1 MAGISRSVTLT
12 IAYLIRRYGLA
23 MQSAYQYVKERR
35 PAISPNLNFMGQL
48 VEFESCI
55 MGEGGGGEGGGG
67 EGCEQQLHLED
78 YAPSLEQ
85 EEMSE
90 MMKVCIY
97 YISIYLLYI
106 CGMCSSCKT
115 THNLHAL
122 P

>member
-1 MAGISRSVTLT
+1 
-12 IAYLIRRYGLA
+12 
-23 MQSAYQYVKERR
+23 
-35 PAISPNLNFMGQL
+35 MGQL

-55 MGEGGGGEGGGG
+55 TGEGGGGEGGGG

-97 YISIYLLYI
+97 YISIYSISVVCIYTCVTLRGRI
-106 CGMCSSCKT
+106 KSAA
-115 THNLHAL
+115 THFISYKVRAG
-122 P
+122 